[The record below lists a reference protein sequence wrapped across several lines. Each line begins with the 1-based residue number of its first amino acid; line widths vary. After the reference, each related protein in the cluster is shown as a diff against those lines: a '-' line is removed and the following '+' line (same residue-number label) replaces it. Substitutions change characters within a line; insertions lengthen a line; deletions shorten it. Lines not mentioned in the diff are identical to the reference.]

1 MALRID
7 NNFGLFSG
15 GSGGGG
21 GGVSYVGAIGV
32 NGINVTGSP
41 ILSCGTFGITNTA
54 PYEGQAVVVLGSG
67 TCSTL
72 RCGVNNSASGNYS
85 ASLGGNLNCSSAT
98 NSVVVGG
105 IGNNASGDKSF
116 IGGGCYNCNTGTDS
130 VIGGGVCNFLKNTNG
145 AIDVVGS
152 VIGGGVGN
160 NTSGGTW
167 SGTLFSSQPTP
178 SDSVCFTFIGGGFQ
192 NASKGCYASIGGG
205 QQNIA
210 IGIGSTILGGNLN
223 CSVDNYTTIGGGQQ
237 NNSCGIGST
246 IVGGRTNTTKSTYN
260 VILGGCGNITDNTSS
275 VVGGGAINSSCNS
288 NSFIGGG
295 CKNSIVSSLG
305 CANTIGGGF
314 LNRVC
319 NSSNYSYIGGGGGN
333 RTSDNIGSVVSGIMN
348 DVGSSVLLPISYT
361 DFTTQII
368 YFVGDVTSQI
378 STNNCVYYYHTR
390 DCVVYSGGATS
401 ISYCSELGLTAVCGA
416 QLSAGV
422 RNSLSTYG
430 RNATTETTS
439 NSSFAQIY
447 GGFSNTITNGSN
459 SVIVNG
465 QANFICQVSQSSI
478 SNGCANCII
487 ATTNA
492 SNNTIKNGTS
502 NTINVNGSYNAI
514 INGCTNS
521 MFGACISNAL
531 IGNGNG
537 NTIQCCNS
545 YGLILNGCSNI
556 LNGNYALIGNG
567 VCNNLYD
574 VSGVGTNP
582 NVAFASVIVNGV
594 GNNTSGGTW
603 NDTTKVWSVAP
614 TRVAPSCYT
623 FIGNGFQNQIVSPY
637 STITN
642 GCCNIIGG
650 TSNASIIGSGLNNA
664 ICLANYSSIVGGS
677 FNSVCCSYNSF
688 IGNGSTSRICESNY
702 SVIGGGAFNNVC
714 SISDYSIIG
723 GGCNNIIKS
732 SVNSVIGGGYC
743 NCIGLGLTLQSSA
756 ILGGCSNKIYSNY
769 GTIGGGTENIITQN
783 SDSSSILGGEKNSTN
798 NFSNVNI
805 IGSSITA
812 TRSNATFVNN
822 LNISDTPTINNSVN
836 TLGWDATS
844 KQVVLKTL
852 GVGVSSVGLIMPPAF
867 TVLNSPITTSGSIC
881 VVGAGLTS
889 QYVRGD
895 GELATFPVVSGGG
908 GGSVYYLNTCVDSIT
923 PSGLKQM
930 SRSAAF
936 ISPLVTCVID
946 NSGISD
952 GSPFVTF
959 ITDVGQPNLTE
970 LPGGVWEYNAY
981 LSVASGN
988 TSQVRAE
995 VWKYCTNTSIF
1006 SNIGIGAPLTLADGD
1021 TVSLYAFSTAV
1032 QTTPLATNDR
1042 IAVYLVGVNTTD
1054 IVCLTTSASRL
1065 AAVTT
1070 TFTSGI
1076 GSINGLSASS
1086 QFFTT
1091 TTNCN
1096 DFCITSSCCT
1106 HCFNLPTASATK
1118 RGLLSCQDW
1127 GIFNNKQSTTYPA
1140 NTFFV
1145 NPTTSTATAIQALYC
1160 ESGELSL
1167 PFACIKQFGT
1177 NPITCYTE
1185 GQQVYR
1191 WNKIG
1196 NLVNLYTYICFN
1208 AATTAVNISS
1218 IEAKL
1223 PSSVPAPIV
1232 PLGLTTSGTTIAVSS
1247 AMYSNTSTFGGG
1259 IVKGGLVISSTS
1271 PSAYSMC
1278 WVMTGVT
1285 TTCRVYVSNV
1295 TYMAQSIS

>member
-15 GSGGGG
+15 GSGGSG

-85 ASLGGNLNCSSAT
+85 ASLGGSFNCSSGT

-116 IGGGCYNCNTGTDS
+116 IGGGCYNCTTGTDS

-167 SGTLFSSQPTP
+167 SGTSFSSQPTP

-192 NASKGCYASIGGG
+192 NASKGCGSSIGGG
-205 QQNIA
+205 LQNIA
-210 IGIGSTILGGNLN
+210 IGVGSTILGGNIN

-237 NNSCGIGST
+237 NNSCGVGST
-246 IVGGRTNTTKSTYN
+246 IVGGRVNTTKSTYN
-260 VILGGCGNITDNTSS
+260 VILGGCANITDNTSS
-275 VVGGGAINSSCNS
+275 VVGGGAINCACTS

-295 CKNSIVSSLG
+295 CKNSIVASLG

-319 NSSNYSYIGGGGGN
+319 NSSNYSFIGGGGGN
-333 RTSDNIGSVVSGIMN
+333 RTSDNIASVVSGIMN

-361 DFTTQII
+361 DFNTQII

-401 ISYCSELGLTAVCGA
+401 ISYCSELGLTAVCGV
-416 QLSAGV
+416 QLCAGV

-439 NSSFAQIY
+439 NSNFAQIY
-447 GGFSNTITNGSN
+447 GGFSNTITNGTN
-459 SVIVNG
+459 GVIVNG
-465 QANFICQVSQSSI
+465 VANLICQVSQSSI

-487 ATTNA
+487 APTSSFGN
-492 SNNTIKNGTS
+492 SIKNGTS

-514 INGCTNS
+514 INGCTNN
-521 MFGACISNAL
+521 MYGACISNAL
-531 IGNGNG
+531 IGNGNA
-537 NTIQCCNS
+537 NTIACCNS

-556 LNGNYALIGNG
+556 LNGNFALIGNG
-567 VCNNLYD
+567 ICNNLYD
-574 VSGVGTNP
+574 VTNP

-650 TSNASIIGSGLNNA
+650 SSIGTIIGSGLNNI

-677 FNSVCCSYNSF
+677 FNSVCCSTFSF
-688 IGNGSTSRICESNY
+688 IGNGSISQICESTY
-702 SVIGGGAFNNVC
+702 SVIGGGALNNVC

-732 SVNSVIGGGYC
+732 SVNSVIGGGFC

-756 ILGGCSNKIYSNY
+756 ILGGCNNKIYSNY
-769 GTIGGGTENIITQN
+769 GTIGGGVENIITQN
-783 SDSSSILGGEKNSTN
+783 SDSSSILGGTKNSTN

-805 IGSSITA
+805 IGSSINA

-852 GVGVSSVGLIMPPAF
+852 GVGVSSVGLVMPPAF
-867 TVLNSPITTSGSIC
+867 SVLNSPITTSGSIC

-889 QYVRGD
+889 QYIRGD

-908 GGSVYYLNTCVDSIT
+908 GGSVYYLNTTVDSTISGT
-923 PSGLKQM
+923 SPSPFLKQM
-930 SRSAAF
+930 SRSAVF
-936 ISPLVTCVID
+936 PTSTCVID
-946 NSGISD
+946 NSGVTD

-959 ITDVGQPNLTE
+959 ITDVNQPNLTE

-981 LSVASGN
+981 LSVGSG
-988 TSQVRAE
+988 TSSQVRAD
-995 VWKYCTNTSIF
+995 VWKYC
-1006 SNIGIGAPLTLADGD
+1006 SNDSTFYNISVGAPLTLADGD
-1021 TVSLYAFSTAV
+1021 NVSLYAFSTAV
-1032 QTTPLATNDR
+1032 PTTPLATDDR
-1042 IAVYLVGVNTTD
+1042 IAVYLVALNTTD

-1076 GSINGLSASS
+1076 GSVNGLSASS
-1086 QFFTT
+1086 QFFTQT
-1091 TTNCN
+1091 TSGN
-1096 DFCITSSCCT
+1096 DFNITSSCCT

-1127 GIFNNKQSTTYPA
+1127 GIFNNKQSSSFPA
-1140 NTFFV
+1140 NTFYA
-1145 NPTTSTATAIQALYC
+1145 NPTSSTATAIAATYC
-1160 ESGELSL
+1160 ESGEQTLA
-1167 PFACIKQFGT
+1167 FACISQIGT
-1177 NPITCYTE
+1177 TCYSAGT
-1185 GQQVYR
+1185 QYIR
-1191 WNKIG
+1191 YTKIG
-1196 NLVNLYTYICFN
+1196 NLVNLFAFVCFG
-1208 AATTAVNISS
+1208 ATTANNISG
-1218 IEAKL
+1218 IELKL
-1223 PSSVPAPIV
+1223 PNTIPTPAASTLIPTSLGQTITVASSMF
-1232 PLGLTTSGTTIAVSS
+1232 S
-1247 AMYSNTSTFGGG
+1247 AAIGFGGG
-1259 IVKGGLVISSTS
+1259 IVKSALTISGSSTS
-1271 PSAYSMC
+1271 FYSICWILPSGQNNC
-1278 WVMTGVT
+1278 K
-1285 TTCRVYVSNV
+1285 VYVSNV
-1295 TYMAQSIS
+1295 TYIANSI